1 MVDVFEDPVHG
12 VSVTITPEA
21 GSGRYQVSGVLG
33 SDSVI
38 TPVPGVSGGFMT
50 PVPGV
55 SGGVMTPVPGMSGS
69 VMTPVPGI
77 SGSVMTPVLAG
88 VPDCLG
94 CVSLTPH
101 YVTHHQN
108 INETDSSDYQPVATQ
123 YIPARQARSL
133 PGMVYPEILIVVD
146 NHLHRKLG
154 SDPNNT
160 QKYVISFF
168 NAVNLRFKTISKPQ
182 IELNIAGI
190 IIAKE
195 KASLPFISRS
205 IVKADMLNAPVSLD
219 SMGKYF
225 YKER

>member
-1 MVDVFEDPVHG
+1 MDVFEDPAHG

-38 TPVPGVSGGFMT
+38 TPVPGVSGG
-50 PVPGV
+50 
-55 SGGVMTPVPGMSGS
+55 VMTPVPWMSGS
-69 VMTPVPGI
+69 VMTPVPGV
-77 SGSVMTPVLAG
+77 SGGVLAG

>member
-1 MVDVFEDPVHG
+1 MVDVFEDPAHG

-38 TPVPGVSGGFMT
+38 TPVPGVSSGVMT

-55 SGGVMTPVPGMSGS
+55 SGGVMTPVPWMSGS
-69 VMTPVPGI
+69 VMTPVPGV
-77 SGSVMTPVLAG
+77 SGGVLAG